1 MKKIKH
7 LISIGSKEYEVIVS
21 YDYGL
26 IPNVKFKYYE
36 ILPKRKFLFITKCY
50 KGCKKVVPDSIL
62 SCSIKS
68 LAENGLKDI
77 LSFEQYSTELD
88 EKMRIWE

>member
-7 LISIGSKEYEVIVS
+7 LIQVDDKEYEVIVR

-26 IPNVKFKYYE
+26 IPSVKFKYYE
-36 ILPKRKFLFITKCY
+36 ILPKRKFLFITKRY
-50 KGCKKVVPDSIL
+50 KGCKEIFPTSIM

-68 LAENGLKDI
+68 LAEQGLGNI
-77 LSFEQYSTELD
+77 LSFEQYSAELD
-88 EKMRIWE
+88 EKMRAWE